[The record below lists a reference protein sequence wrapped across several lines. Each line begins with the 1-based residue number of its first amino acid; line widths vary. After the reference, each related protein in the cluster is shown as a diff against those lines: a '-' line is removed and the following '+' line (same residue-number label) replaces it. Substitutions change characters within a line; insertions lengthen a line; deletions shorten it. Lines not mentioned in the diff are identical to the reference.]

1 MLKFED
7 IPNWLVKLDIED
19 LEFIK
24 KLIVFS
30 GSLKELAREY
40 GVSYPTIRIRMDK
53 LIEKIKLFD
62 EERPDPFVE
71 KIKLL
76 ALEDKIDFDTAKLL
90 IQEYRRAK
98 ND

>member
-7 IPNWLVKLDIED
+7 IPNWLVKLDVED
-19 LEFIK
+19 LEYIK

-40 GVSYPTIRIRMDK
+40 GVSYPTIRSRMDN
-53 LIEKIKLFD
+53 LINKIKLYD
-62 EERPDPFVE
+62 EEKPDPFVE

-76 ALEDKIDFDTAKLL
+76 AIDDKIDFDTAKLL
-90 IQEYRRAK
+90 IQEYRRSK
-98 ND
+98 E